1 MTKPQIER
9 IYRCQSRVS
18 SVTVGLQAL
27 INELPADSSV
37 RDRLIAANENL
48 AQGEC
53 ELLKAMERSE
63 EVMEFVHALE
73 HFAEAT

>member
-9 IYRCQSRVS
+9 LYRCQSRVS

-27 INELPADSSV
+27 INELPPSSAI

-48 AQGEC
+48 AQGEF
-53 ELLKAMERSE
+53 EILAAMQVSE
-63 EVMEFVHALE
+63 EILEFVPALKE
-73 HFAEAT
+73 FASV